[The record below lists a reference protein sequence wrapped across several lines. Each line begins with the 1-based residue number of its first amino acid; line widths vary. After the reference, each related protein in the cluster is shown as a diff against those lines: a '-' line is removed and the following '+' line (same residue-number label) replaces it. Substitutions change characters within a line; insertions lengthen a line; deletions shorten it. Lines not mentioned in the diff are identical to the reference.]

1 MEHTTNFISPFEK
14 RTFSERFR
22 AVLMFTKQNFLSVL
36 KYDLLVFVI
45 VSLLVSWII
54 TATGKSMNN
63 IGSLINFVCFSY
75 FTHYI
80 LNRGSMSA
88 VSFKEMLN
96 TTGNAFLNVF
106 VAGLLLLVILILPLL
121 ILVALTVLVIMP
133 AVSGIVSN
141 EMFAVIISM
150 IPFML
155 VVFYLLPI
163 ISVYYNYNYFCSSE
177 IRGIALVES
186 YRLVKGHWWSTFGFM
201 VLFEVMGGI
210 VGFLIIFLVH
220 LLFDSFLS
228 SYLCEVID
236 NVVLFV
242 IVFFSSHVAMVYQYG
257 HLTTLKEEREKEPT
271 DEPDK

>member
-1 MEHTTNFISPFEK
+1 MEHTTNFIAPFEK

-22 AVLMFTKQNFLSVL
+22 AVLMFMKQNFLPVL
-36 KYDLLVFVI
+36 KYDLLVFI
-45 VSLLVSWII
+45 IISLLVSWII
-54 TATGKSMNN
+54 TATGKSINN

-80 LNRGSMSA
+80 LNQGNMSA
-88 VSFKEMLN
+88 VSFKEMLK
-96 TTGNAFLNVF
+96 TTGKAFLNVF
-106 VAGLLLLVILILPLL
+106 FAGLLLLVIFILPLL
-121 ILVALTVLVIMP
+121 ILVAVTVLVIMP
-133 AVSGIVSN
+133 IVTEMVSN
-141 EMFAVIISM
+141 EMFAFIISM

-163 ISVYYNYNYFCSSE
+163 ILVYYNYNYFSSSE
-177 IRGIALVES
+177 NKGIALVES

-210 VGFLIIFLVH
+210 VGVLMILLVH

-228 SYLCEVID
+228 SYLCEVVD
-236 NVVLFV
+236 NIILFV

-257 HLTTLKEEREKEPT
+257 HLVVLKEEREKET
-271 DEPDK
+271 ANEPDR